1 MLPENAWV
9 FLSREGVDKRYKGR
23 EWKPTMFVAYN
34 IICIKK
40 SQNGNESLPELLTR
54 GADFN
59 NIK

>member
-1 MLPENAWV
+1 MFPENAYMP
-9 FLSREGVDKRYKGR
+9 LSGEGMDKRYKGR

-40 SQNGNESLPELLTR
+40 SQNSNKSLPELLTR

>member
-9 FLSREGVDKRYKGR
+9 PLSGEGVDKRYKGR

-40 SQNGNESLPELLTR
+40 SQNGNESSLELLTK
-54 GADFN
+54 GTDFN